1 MINKED
7 VLADLHTHTLFSKHA
22 CSTVKENIE
31 AARNK
36 GLSYIAITDH
46 YFGNGDELD
55 KKNEVNRIKYIG
67 ERVKRTSDVA
77 VIGSAEFNLGQEI
90 YTPQKLQSLK
100 WKPIGLHNWFIDT
113 KNLKFQDLFLLF
125 KDAAEHGFTS
135 FVHIEIELQKLLY
148 GNYSQLE
155 MIKHL

>member
-7 VLADLHTHTLFSKHA
+7 ILADLHTHTLFSKHA
-22 CSTVKENIE
+22 YSTVKENLE

-67 ERVKRTSDVA
+67 ERVNRTPDVA
-77 VIGSAEFNLGQEI
+77 VIGSARI
-90 YTPQKLQSLK
+90 
-100 WKPIGLHNWFIDT
+100 
-113 KNLKFQDLFLLF
+113 
-125 KDAAEHGFTS
+125 
-135 FVHIEIELQKLLY
+135 
-148 GNYSQLE
+148 
-155 MIKHL
+155 